1 MLLVLLGC
9 ADADVA
15 TPPPPLPAPVVPA
28 EAPPAPAAPPPVS
41 SAQALVVVAE
51 DWSSKQGSLQRWAR
65 LGAAWEPVGAP
76 VPVVFGAGGL
86 GWGVGQHAATLATVD
101 EPQKRE
107 GDGRAPAGIF
117 ALGPTFGYAE
127 AAPWAMPYTP
137 STSATSC
144 VDDPAS
150 TSYNTIVDGAVTPD
164 WKSAEQMRR
173 NDVLY
178 TWGAVVG
185 HNMSPP
191 TPGLGS
197 CIFLHVWRAPGR
209 PTVGCTAM
217 DERALVEV
225 LAWLDP
231 ADEPLLVQG
240 PRSVMARLLS
250 VVGIGA
256 QP

>member
-1 MLLVLLGC
+1 MLLVLLAC
-9 ADADVA
+9 AGDADVA
-15 TPPPPLPAPVVPA
+15 TPTV
-28 EAPPAPAAPPPVS
+28 PPAPAPPAAAPATPAPPTP
-41 SAQALVVVAE
+41 AQALVVVGE
-51 DWSSKQGSLQRWAR
+51 DWASKQGSLQRWAR

-86 GWGVGQHAATLATVD
+86 GWGVGQHAASLATVD

-127 AAPWAMPYTP
+127 AAPWAMPYVP
-137 STSATSC
+137 STAASC

-150 TSYNTIVDGAVTPD
+150 THYNTIVDGAVSVD

-173 NDVLY
+173 NDALY
-178 TWGAVVG
+178 TWGAVVS

-197 CIFLHVWRAPGR
+197 CIFLHVWRAPGK

-225 LAWLDP
+225 LSWLDP
-231 ADEPLLVQG
+231 ADEPVLVQG
-240 PRSVMARLLS
+240 PRSVMVRLLS
-250 VVGIGA
+250 VVRIGA